1 VARSLRMNKGPL
13 KANIYRPDGVL
24 LFLGPTGVGKTE
36 MARALAEY
44 LFGDERQMI
53 RVDMSEYR
61 DGALAVDKL
70 IGMPR
75 GIVGSE
81 RGGILT
87 NQVKDNPYSVVLLDE
102 IEKADTYV
110 HNLFLQAFDEGWLTD
125 GRGKKVYFSDTI
137 IIMTS
142 NLGAEELSKLT
153 RPMGFGPGSVD
164 FEPVRKAV
172 LKAAENR
179 FSPEFI
185 NRLDD
190 VVVFT
195 PLSIDEVRRI
205 AELYIDTIRKRMAA
219 HGKTLAVSD
228 AAVAALA
235 RAGFSVK
242 YGARFL
248 KRGIDEK
255 VKVPVTLKW
264 KESDHFLV
272 EEVGGEVVLITQKVA
287 V

>member
-1 VARSLRMNKGPL
+1 MNKGPL

-102 IEKADTYV
+102 IEKADSYV

-153 RPMGFGPGSVD
+153 RPMGFGPGAVD

-179 FSPEFI
+179 FTPEFI

-219 HGKTLAVSD
+219 HGKTLVVSD
-228 AAVAALA
+228 AAVAVLA

-248 KRGIDEK
+248 KRAIDEK
-255 VKVPVTLKW
+255 VKVPVTLRW

-272 EEVGGEVVLITQKVA
+272 EEVDGEPVLITQKVA

>member
-1 VARSLRMNKGPL
+1 
-13 KANIYRPDGVL
+13 
-24 LFLGPTGVGKTE
+24 
-36 MARALAEY
+36 
-44 LFGDERQMI
+44 
-53 RVDMSEYR
+53 
-61 DGALAVDKL
+61 
-70 IGMPR
+70 
-75 GIVGSE
+75 
-81 RGGILT
+81 
-87 NQVKDNPYSVVLLDE
+87 
-102 IEKADTYV
+102 
-110 HNLFLQAFDEGWLTD
+110 
-125 GRGKKVYFSDTI
+125 
-137 IIMTS
+137 
-142 NLGAEELSKLT
+142 
-153 RPMGFGPGSVD
+153 
-164 FEPVRKAV
+164 V

-219 HGKTLAVSD
+219 HGKTLVVSD
-228 AAVAALA
+228 AAVAVLA

-248 KRGIDEK
+248 KRAIDEK
-255 VKVPVTLKW
+255 VKVPVTLRW

-272 EEVGGEVVLITQKVA
+272 EEVDGEPVLITQKVA

>member
-1 VARSLRMNKGPL
+1 
-13 KANIYRPDGVL
+13 
-24 LFLGPTGVGKTE
+24 
-36 MARALAEY
+36 
-44 LFGDERQMI
+44 
-53 RVDMSEYR
+53 
-61 DGALAVDKL
+61 
-70 IGMPR
+70 
-75 GIVGSE
+75 
-81 RGGILT
+81 
-87 NQVKDNPYSVVLLDE
+87 
-102 IEKADTYV
+102 
-110 HNLFLQAFDEGWLTD
+110 
-125 GRGKKVYFSDTI
+125 
-137 IIMTS
+137 MTS
-142 NLGAEELSKLT
+142 NLGAEELSKLS
-153 RPMGFGPGSVD
+153 RPMGFGPGAVD

-179 FSPEFI
+179 FTPEFI

-219 HGKTLAVSD
+219 HGKTLVVSD
-228 AAVAALA
+228 AAVVALA

-248 KRGIDEK
+248 KRAIDEK

-272 EEVGGEVVLITQKVA
+272 EEVDGEPVLITQKAA

>member
-1 VARSLRMNKGPL
+1 
-13 KANIYRPDGVL
+13 
-24 LFLGPTGVGKTE
+24 
-36 MARALAEY
+36 
-44 LFGDERQMI
+44 
-53 RVDMSEYR
+53 
-61 DGALAVDKL
+61 
-70 IGMPR
+70 
-75 GIVGSE
+75 
-81 RGGILT
+81 T
-87 NQVKDNPYSVVLLDE
+87 NQVKDNPYTVVLLDE

-125 GRGKKVYFSDTI
+125 GRGKKVYFADTI
-137 IIMTS
+137 INMTS

-153 RPMGFGPGSVD
+153 RPMGFGPGGVD
-164 FEPVRKAV
+164 FEPVRRAV

-179 FSPEFI
+179 FTPEFI

-190 VVVFT
+190 VVVFS
-195 PLSIDEVRRI
+195 PLSFDEVRKI
-205 AELYIDTIRKRMAA
+205 AGIYLDSIGRTMAT
-219 HGKTLAVSD
+219 HGKTLVVSD
-228 AAVAALA
+228 AALSALA

-255 VKVPVTLKW
+255 VKMPVTLHW

-272 EEVGGEVVLITQKVA
+272 EEVGGEVAVISQKVP

>member
-1 VARSLRMNKGPL
+1 
-13 KANIYRPDGVL
+13 
-24 LFLGPTGVGKTE
+24 
-36 MARALAEY
+36 
-44 LFGDERQMI
+44 
-53 RVDMSEYR
+53 
-61 DGALAVDKL
+61 
-70 IGMPR
+70 
-75 GIVGSE
+75 
-81 RGGILT
+81 
-87 NQVKDNPYSVVLLDE
+87 
-102 IEKADTYV
+102 
-110 HNLFLQAFDEGWLTD
+110 
-125 GRGKKVYFSDTI
+125 
-137 IIMTS
+137 
-142 NLGAEELSKLT
+142 
-153 RPMGFGPGSVD
+153 
-164 FEPVRKAV
+164 V

-205 AELYIDTIRKRMAA
+205 ADLYIDTIRKRMAT
-219 HGKTLAVSD
+219 HGKTLVVAD
-228 AAVAALA
+228 AAVVALA

-272 EEVGGEVVLITQKVA
+272 EDVGGEVVLITQKVA

>member
-1 VARSLRMNKGPL
+1 
-13 KANIYRPDGVL
+13 
-24 LFLGPTGVGKTE
+24 
-36 MARALAEY
+36 
-44 LFGDERQMI
+44 
-53 RVDMSEYR
+53 
-61 DGALAVDKL
+61 
-70 IGMPR
+70 MPR

-87 NQVKDNPYSVVLLDE
+87 NQVRDNPYSVVLLDE

-153 RPMGFGPGSVD
+153 RPMGFGPGAVD

-172 LKAAENR
+172 MKAAENR

-219 HGKTLAVSD
+219 HGKTLVVSD

-235 RAGFSVK
+235 REGFSVK

-248 KRGIDEK
+248 KRAIDEK

-264 KESDHFLV
+264 KESDHFLAD
-272 EEVGGEVVLITQKVA
+272 EVDGAVVLSTQKVA